1 MQTFVFSKDL
11 QNLIQISL
19 YNISCVSYSLYP
31 ISLKRRIYYNIR
43 SLSTGNLLSYKK
55 NNRLVEVSGIE
66 PLTYSLQSY
75 RSPT

>member
-19 YNISCVSYSLYP
+19 YNISCVSYSLSS

-55 NNRLVEVSGIE
+55 ISAWWR
-66 PLTYSLQSY
+66 
-75 RSPT
+75 